1 MPHKKGLVTEQTKRI
16 KLLGTL
22 FTCYVAKI
30 HEYWVKKNNS
40 KYNLHVL
47 CSEQTLR
54 HLLKQ
59 LGKVLT
65 HNTNQLNPALN
76 PSCNTNQFNPA
87 LNPSCNSPSSISKL
101 IRAESCP
108 KRNLNSLKAL
118 EHTHLPSHPC
128 RLPPHLLVELLL
140 PYPCTNTRTHL
151 CTNLCSISKAK
162 LTKVFMCNRR

>member
-1 MPHKKGLVTEQTKRI
+1 MWCLTKKVWSRNKQKDIVIRHTFHMLCCQNSRI
-16 KLLGTL
+16 LSQ
-22 FTCYVAKI
+22 
-30 HEYWVKKNNS
+30 KNNS

-47 CSEQTLR
+47 CSEQTLS

-76 PSCNTNQFNPA
+76 PSCN
-87 LNPSCNSPSSISKL
+87 SPSSISKL
-101 IRAESCP
+101 ITAESCP
-108 KRNLNSLKAL
+108 KLNLNSLKAL
-118 EHTHLPSHPC
+118 EHTRLPSHPR
-128 RLPPHLLVELLL
+128 RLPPHWLVELLL

-151 CTNLCSISKAK
+151 CTDLCSISKAK